1 MKPTVV
7 FIYIVSVIA
16 VLLLLNGCAVSAT
29 PKPKPIL
36 CANNLSSPIL
46 NFCEVKP
53 NTLWRGAKPDKNDTA
68 WLINNGVKTIVN
80 LELLYDDLDTLHEAD
95 VTKTGT
101 VKIDYYRVQTWEPI
115 YAVVQSIADQ
125 HVVHFLAIAKL
136 AKQPLYVH
144 CRAGENRTGVM
155 VAAYKIILQGQTSP
169 AQMTALLNEMQSYK
183 GVWSTATTQYIKGL
197 LQRRKQI
204 LQKVNAFTVEQPTQ
218 IICNNGKC
226 VSNSQNSKSVQQ
238 N

>member
-1 MKPTVV
+1 MELTAV
-7 FIYIVSVIA
+7 FNYIGLVI
-16 VLLLLNGCAVSAT
+16 LLNGCAVSAT
-29 PKPKPIL
+29 PAL

-46 NFCEVKP
+46 NFCEVQPKV
-53 NTLWRGAKPDKNDTA
+53 LWRGAKPNKNAAT

-95 VTKTGT
+95 VTKTKT

-115 YAVVQSIADQ
+115 YAVAQSIADQ
-125 HVVHFLAIAKL
+125 HVVHFLAIARL

-155 VAAYKIILQGQTSP
+155 VAAYKIILLGQTSP
-169 AQMTALLNEMQSYK
+169 AEITAVLNEMQSYK
-183 GVWSTATTQYIKGL
+183 GVWSTATTKYIEGL
-197 LQRRKQI
+197 SHRRRQI

-218 IICNNGKC
+218 IICDNGKC
-226 VSNSQNSKSVQQ
+226 VSNFQDIKAVQQ